1 MTEKK
6 KAVFFDRDGV
16 INKAYGFRP
25 PNDASELVLYS
36 GVPAAIR
43 KLNEAGFLVFV
54 VTNQGGVGLGY
65 MTPAELDAIHQK
77 LEAEVAQE
85 GGSFTEIMACIHKPK
100 AGCPCRKPKPGML
113 LDLGKRHNVDFSL
126 SFMVGD
132 RDMDIQAG
140 KAAGT
145 TTILI
150 ESAEK
155 TKEQAD
161 YTCPDLLSASELI
174 CNLDT

>member
-6 KAVFFDRDGV
+6 RAVFLDRDGV

-25 PNDASELVLYS
+25 PNNPDELVVFK
-36 GVPAAIR
+36 GVPEAIR
-43 KLNEAGFLVFV
+43 NFNEAGLLVFV

-65 MTPAELDAIHQK
+65 MTPAELDEIHDRLREK
-77 LEAEVAQE
+77 VAE
-85 GGSFTEIMACIHKPK
+85 GGGEFTEIRACIHKPK
-100 AGCPCRKPKPGML
+100 EGCSCRKPKPGML
-113 LDLGKRHNVDFSL
+113 LDLAEKYNVDLSQ

-150 ESAEK
+150 KSKEK

-161 YTCPDLLSASELI
+161 YTCPNLLAASRLI
-174 CNLDT
+174 CDLDA